1 MTFLLIEISI
11 TIELRSTLAIYTKNV
26 FVFLKKKE
34 YFFKI
39 RYYIERYLIHTK
51 VQFYSCGS
59 CNS

>member
-11 TIELRSTLAIYTKNV
+11 TIELRSTLAIYTKFC
-26 FVFLKKKE
+26 FVFLKKKD
-34 YFFKI
+34 FFKI